1 MSVDMYFKKHPG
13 QQLAQLFRRL
23 NRISLLLLFRVYVM
37 LEAAEMWKN
46 GCLLRLT
53 CQVTKVKYTGEKLR
67 SCFYKTSK
75 DYSFNFFYIGLKRFT
90 FKVIQGLC

>member
-23 NRISLLLLFRVYVM
+23 NRISLLLPFRVYVM

-75 DYSFNFFYIGLKRFT
+75 DYSFNFFLYWLKEVYI
-90 FKVIQGLC
+90 